1 MKMAILTK
9 AWMALIGLSAVST
22 LIALLLPRL
31 DAQGM
36 KAASAVILVIAW
48 LKARVILSRYLGLV
62 AVPSIRR
69 GFGLVLALF
78 MLAALGLYL
87 AA

>member
-1 MKMAILTK
+1 MDILTR
-9 AWMALIGLSAVST
+9 AWLALIGLSAVST
-22 LIALLLPRL
+22 VIALVLPRL
-31 DAQGM
+31 DANGL

-48 LKARVILSRYLGLV
+48 LKARVILSRYLGLA
-62 AVPSIRR
+62 AVPAIGR

-78 MLAALGLYL
+78 MLAAIGLYL